1 MSCISSQ
8 CERYLIC
15 ARSHSSGS
23 CVNWHA
29 YGYGGFGINS
39 KVLTYCGPESNY
51 AMFVP
56 VEEQVLETQIIM
68 YQKQLEKLKKLKQEG
83 HQNHDFG

>member
-15 ARSHSSGS
+15 ARSYSSGS
-23 CVNWHA
+23 CVNWHD
-29 YGYGGFGINS
+29 YGYGGISSEG
-39 KVLTYCGPESNY
+39 LTYCGPESDY

-68 YQKQLEKLKKLKQEG
+68 YQKQLEKLQKLKQEEMSKL
-83 HQNHDFG
+83 